1 MIHKRDNDTMRRLIT
16 VLLLLLPA
24 FAAAVESHAV
34 VFMYHRFGEERYPS
48 TSVRIDQFE
57 AHLDWL
63 AGHGYTV
70 WPLERI
76 VQHLGTGAP
85 MPDHTVAITVDD
97 AYRSVYRHAFP
108 RMVDRGWPF
117 TVFVNTDS
125 IDRQL
130 PDYMTWDQMREMQ
143 AHGVRFASHG
153 LKHDALWR
161 RQAGESAARWRA
173 RVRDEL
179 ATAQARLQAE
189 LGPQTAHSPA
199 LFAYPYGEYT
209 LALADL
215 VKELGYVAFGQHSG
229 AIGTTSDPRALPRY
243 PMAERYASVEEFAT
257 KAASLPLPVAALEP
271 AEPLVRENPP
281 RLTITLAQHAPALST
296 VRCYTGG
303 DALRVVPVGERRF
316 LIQAERPLPMG
327 RSRYNCTAPDAS
339 GRRYHWFSQPWI
351 IP

>member
-1 MIHKRDNDTMRRLIT
+1 MRKRHNGAMRRLFT
-16 VLLLLLPA
+16 ALLLLLLPA

-76 VQHLGTGAP
+76 VRHLETGEP
-85 MPDHTVAITVDD
+85 MPDRTVAITVDD

-125 IDRQL
+125 VDRKL
-130 PDYMTWDQMREMQ
+130 PDYMTWEQMREMQ
-143 AHGVRFASHG
+143 ARGVRFANHG
-153 LKHDALWR
+153 AGHAALWR
-161 RQAGESAARWRA
+161 RQVGESEGQWRE
-173 RVRDEL
+173 RVRGDIER
-179 ATAQARLQAE
+179 AQSRLQAE
-189 LGPQTAHSPA
+189 LGTQTNTAPA

-209 LALADL
+209 LALADR
-215 VKELGYVAFGQHSG
+215 VQALGYVGFGQHSG
-229 AIGTTSDPRALPRY
+229 AIGATSDRRALPRY
-243 PMAERYASVEEFAT
+243 PMAENYAAVQEFAL
-257 KAASLPLPVAALEP
+257 KAASLPLPIAAVEP
-271 AEPLVRENPP
+271 AEPLVRKNPP
-281 RLTITLAQHAPALST
+281 RLTLTLADSAPPLNT
-296 VRCYTGG
+296 VRCYAGG
-303 DALRVVPVGERRF
+303 AALPITVLSERRF
-316 LIQAERPLPMG
+316 SVSAEHPLPRG
-327 RSRYNCTAPDAS
+327 RSRYNCTAPDA
-339 GRRYHWFSQPWI
+339 GGTRYHWFSQPWL